1 MKNLFKRKPRRT
13 LSEVSAEFAK
23 KVPLPP
29 KNTIERKREMT
40 RAELLNQ
47 VAEKL
52 ERCEYTPIVTTKEE
66 YLFGRCCLIKFM
78 KKPLKQNRNEGCNE
92 TRLDLLFL
100 RE

>member
-13 LSEVSAEFAK
+13 LSEVSAEFVK

-52 ERCEYTPIVTTKEE
+52 RDVRHTNSNY
-66 YLFGRCCLIKFM
+66 
-78 KKPLKQNRNEGCNE
+78 
-92 TRLDLLFL
+92 
-100 RE
+100 